1 MSEKRSASDA
11 GGDPALKKAK
21 SAGEAEALVFTV
33 SPKSHPN
40 VKRAIHAGVGVSL
53 QALCNALLESFGW
66 EERAPSAFFM
76 TGMPFKDGVFSEL
89 SNKKPAMPR
98 TAIKSQ
104 NLRPGSQFIYMYD
117 LGEEIIFNITVSASP
132 SGTAADAPR
141 VVSSQGDPPPQGN
154 QDDGSESFESEDDEE
169 EEGNEEADTSSS
181 EGSSSSSA
189 AKGKSSGMK
198 PSSGRKPPAPAE
210 DEESESEEEEEEEEE
225 DDEAGGNQQA
235 APAGGAAEEEEE
247 EEEESD
253 E

>member
-76 TGMPFKDGVFSEL
+76 TGTPFKDGVFSEL

-98 TAIKSQ
+98 TAIKTQ

-117 LGEEIIFNITVSASP
+117 LGEEVVFNITVSASP

-154 QDDGSESFESEDDEE
+154 QDDGSESFESEEDEE
-169 EEGNEEADTSSS
+169 EGGDEEADTSSS

-198 PSSGRKPPAPAE
+198 PSSGRKPPPTPAE

-225 DDEAGGNQQA
+225 EEDAGNQV
-235 APAGGAAEEEEE
+235 AGGAAAAGEEEE